1 MVKSMTGYGRG
12 ECSRYNRKFVVEI
25 KSVNHRYNDVSVK
38 LPRILSSVED
48 AVRKTVSK
56 GVSRGKT
63 DVYINYEAMADQD
76 VSISFNAELADSYMA
91 ALTAIK
97 ERYNIDE
104 RISVSSIS
112 RFPDVISTGKGAD
125 DEQAMNEL
133 KEVLFEAVGDAV
145 INLVAMREKEGLALK
160 NDILDKLVI
169 IADMIGKVEA
179 RVPLAIEAYKERF
192 ISRLRETLNASSV
205 EIDEARILT
214 EIAIFAD
221 RACVDEELT
230 RFASHIVQMREIL
243 DKGDSVGR
251 KLDFLVQEMNR
262 EVNTIGSKAHDSE
275 ITQIVVDL
283 KSEIEKIREQVQNI
297 E

>member
-12 ECSRYNRKFVVEI
+12 ECSKYNRKFVVEI
-25 KSVNHRYNDVSVK
+25 KSVNHRYNDISIK
-38 LPRILSSVED
+38 LPRILASVED
-48 AVRKTVSK
+48 SVRKTVSR

-63 DVYINYEAMADQD
+63 DVYINYEAMGAQD
-76 VSISFNAELADSYMA
+76 IDISFNAELADAYMT

-97 ERYNIDE
+97 ERYNIEE

-125 DEQAMNEL
+125 DEQAMQEL
-133 KEVLFEAVGDAV
+133 KEVLFEAVDEAV
-145 INLVAMREKEGLALK
+145 NNLVSMREKEGTALK
-160 NDILDKLVI
+160 NDILDKLII
-169 IADMIGKVEA
+169 IADMIA
-179 RVPLAIEAYKERF
+179 RVESRVPQAIEAYKERF
-192 ISRLRETLNASSV
+192 VERLRENLSSIGT
-205 EIDEARILT
+205 EIDENRILT
-214 EIAIFAD
+214 EIAIFSD

-230 RFASHIVQMREIL
+230 RFASHIVQMKEIL

-262 EVNTIGSKAHDSE
+262 EVNTIGSKAHDTE
-275 ITQIVVDL
+275 ITKIVVDL

>member
-25 KSVNHRYNDVSVK
+25 KSVNHRYNDISVK

-48 AVRKTVSK
+48 AVRKTVAK

-76 VSISFNAELADSYMA
+76 VSISFNAELADSYVA
-91 ALTAIK
+91 VLTEIK
-97 ERYNIDE
+97 ARYNIDE
-104 RISVSSIS
+104 RLSISNIS
-112 RFPDVISTGKGAD
+112 RFPDVISTGKNVD
-125 DEQAMNEL
+125 DERAMEEL
-133 KEVLFEAVGDAV
+133 KEVLFEAVNEAV
-145 INLVAMREKEGLALK
+145 GNLVDMREKEGLALK

-169 IADMIGKVEA
+169 IEEMIGKVEG
-179 RVPLAIEAYKERF
+179 RVPLAIDAYKERF
-192 ISRLRETLNASSV
+192 ITRLKETLNASGV

-214 EIAIFAD
+214 EIAIFSD

-262 EVNTIGSKAHDSE
+262 EVNTIGSKAHDTE
-275 ITQIVVDL
+275 ITQIVVEL

>member
-1 MVKSMTGYGRG
+1 MIKSMTGYGKG
-12 ECSRYNRKFVVEI
+12 ECSKYNRKFIVEI
-25 KSVNHRYNDVSVK
+25 KSVNHRYNDISVK
-38 LPRILSSVED
+38 LPRILASVED

-63 DVYINYEAMADQD
+63 DVYINYEAMGDQD
-76 VSISFNAELADSYMA
+76 IDISFNAELADSYMA

-104 RISVSSIS
+104 RISISSIS
-112 RFPDVISTGKGAD
+112 RFPDVISTGKGVD
-125 DEQAMNEL
+125 DEQAMQEL
-133 KEVLFEAVGDAV
+133 KEVLFEAVDEAV
-145 INLVAMREKEGLALK
+145 NNLVSMREKEGTALK
-160 NDILDKLVI
+160 NDILDKLIVI
-169 IADMIGKVEA
+169 TDMIERVEV
-179 RVPLAIEAYKERF
+179 RVPQAIDAYKERF
-192 ISRLRETLNASSV
+192 VERLRENLSNIGA
-205 EIDEARILT
+205 EIDENRILT
-214 EIAIFAD
+214 EIAIFSD

-230 RFASHIVQMREIL
+230 RFASHIVQMKEIL

-262 EVNTIGSKAHDSE
+262 EVNTIGSKAHDTE
-275 ITQIVVDL
+275 ITKIVVDL